1 MKFYGNKMKE
11 IEYLKLLEIGISS
24 PNLISSLE
32 YATDWIRKNKND
44 LVIYDVV
51 TNLDRVNNVWCIQI
65 YYKFVKKS
73 ELILIRKKFEIIIS
87 PNMNR
92 KSKIKGQC
100 PT

>member
-1 MKFYGNKMKE
+1 MKE

-65 YYKFVKKS
+65 YYKFVKNACNI
-73 ELILIRKKFEIIIS
+73 EF
-87 PNMNR
+87 N
-92 KSKIKGQC
+92 
-100 PT
+100 